1 MNELTN
7 CSNCGKQRNPKLFF
21 CDCEEYVEGVVLK
34 GIDMYFMDMVMF
46 MVKWSIASIP
56 ATIII
61 TFIMVVS
68 FVIFGILFGGFGW
81 MLN

>member
-1 MNELTN
+1 MNKLTN
-7 CSNCGKQRNPKLFF
+7 CSNCGKQRNPQLFF

-81 MLN
+81 LLN